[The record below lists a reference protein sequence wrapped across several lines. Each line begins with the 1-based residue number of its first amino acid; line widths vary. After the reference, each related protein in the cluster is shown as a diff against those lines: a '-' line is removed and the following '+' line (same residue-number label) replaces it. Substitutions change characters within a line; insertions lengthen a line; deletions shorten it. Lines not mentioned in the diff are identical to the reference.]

1 MTFIVSFTVLIID
14 IHDQPASFMNTRNI
28 SNNFFFSPCCS
39 KSGFLQ
45 FNRIASSNLTFLFSY
60 TFVPWLCFMR
70 QWSFHPHYQ
79 VFSRL
84 KSFDSIPWLQA
95 RSRVKWLFTGMPSSS
110 DSHLHFFSHASMVIH
125 EKRGE
130 TGIRTADLRRH
141 NPMPRPLDHDAP
153 LSEQ

>member
-14 IHDQPASFMNTRNI
+14 IHDQPASFMNTCNI
-28 SNNFFFSPCCS
+28 SNIFFSLHVAPS
-39 KSGFLQ
+39 LAFYNL
-45 FNRIASSNLTFLFSY
+45 IDSNLTFLFSY
-60 TFVPWLCFMR
+60 SFVPWLCFMR

-141 NPMPRPLDHDAP
+141 NPIPRPLDHDAP
-153 LSEQ
+153 LSKQ